1 VPILKAMATYGMFF
15 GDTGTA
21 NLLNIEVESDLQYTT
36 MGSAPR
42 WLPFAKAN
50 GWTYWSGYPG
60 GLYSGKFNNGG
71 VDWRR
76 LRVIDA
82 CVSAGTC

>member
-1 VPILKAMATYGMFF
+1 
-15 GDTGTA
+15 
-21 NLLNIEVESDLQYTT
+21 